1 MLPPLFYK
9 KFIIK
14 KISGYTLNKN
24 KGDAFMYE
32 TFYDDF
38 NYELI
43 TESPEQKLVKLL
55 LKKNIK
61 ISTAE
66 SCTGGL
72 LSKKITDVPGVSQSF
87 ELGVCSYSNRI
98 KNKILGVNLDTL
110 DKFTAVSHQTA
121 IEMASG
127 ILNLS
132 GADIGIS
139 TTGFAGPPMPG
150 SFDKVGLVFI
160 GVSCKKLKSVIKLN
174 ISNNMVEERNFIRN
188 TAVNH
193 ALSIA
198 IKVAKDW
205 SD

>member
-1 MLPPLFYK
+1 
-9 KFIIK
+9 
-14 KISGYTLNKN
+14 
-24 KGDAFMYE
+24 MYE
-32 TFYDDF
+32 TFYDSF

-43 TESPEQKLVKLL
+43 TKNPEQKLVRLL
-55 LKKNIK
+55 LEKNIK

-72 LSKKITDVPGVSQSF
+72 LSKKITDVPGVSKAF
-87 ELGVCSYSNRI
+87 EFGVCSYSNKI
-98 KNKILGVNLDTL
+98 KNKILNVNLDTL
-110 DKFTAVSHQTA
+110 DKFSAVSYQTA
-121 IEMASG
+121 FEMARG
-127 ILNLS
+127 ILDLS

-160 GVSCKKLKSVIKLN
+160 GVFCKKIKSVIKLN
-174 ISNNMVEERNFIRN
+174 ISNNMENERDFIRK
-188 TAVNH
+188 TTVNH

-198 IKVAKDW
+198 IKVAQDW